1 MMRWLRRLQGRRGAS
16 EWFSLVRSGRI
27 DERADRQWA
36 QWMAD
41 DVEHEKAYENRE
53 LAWELT
59 AELKDA
65 ASIQKLLRA
74 ADLLV
79 ARGDSPSRGAYR
91 VLLSWP
97 VLATAVAVALV
108 GVLIPLWLARNA
120 VTTSEYA
127 TAVGEQRTV
136 TLSDH
141 SSVMLNTGTHLRVDY
156 SRALR
161 EVVLLQGEALFMASA
176 DPARPFRV
184 RAQEGITTVLG
195 TEFAVRIQGA
205 VVSVAVLSGSV
216 SVASGA
222 QPGGVTGPAV
232 GPTAGPAVTAG
243 QRVSYSAGEPVSPP
257 VAADIGVIR
266 GWQSHRIVFSDVT
279 LAEAL
284 QEYNRYMMVPIVLG
298 NPELAQRHI
307 NGVFVIGDESA
318 FLGALRQGLHLQAVR
333 SPTETTLVLR

>member
-1 MMRWLRRLQGRRGAS
+1 MMRWLRRLQGGREAS
-16 EWFSLVRSGRI
+16 EWFSLVRSGHV
-27 DERADRQWA
+27 DERADRQWS

-53 LAWELT
+53 LAWELA

-79 ARGDSPSRGAYR
+79 ARGDAPSRSAYR

-97 VLATAVAVALV
+97 VLATAAAVALV

-141 SSVMLNTGTHLRVDY
+141 STVVLNTGTHLRVEY

-176 DPARPFRV
+176 DPDRPFRV

-195 TEFAVRIQGA
+195 TEFAIRIEGPA
-205 VVSVAVLSGSV
+205 VSVAVLSGSV
-216 SVASGA
+216 SVASGG
-222 QPGGVTGPAV
+222 QPRSVSGPAAR
-232 GPTAGPAVTAG
+232 PTVIAG
-243 QRVSYSAGEPVSPP
+243 QRVSYSASEPVSPP

-279 LAEAL
+279 LETAL
-284 QEYNRYMMVPIVLG
+284 KEYNRYVTVPIVLS

-307 NGVFVIGDESA
+307 NGVFVMGDESA
-318 FLGALRQGLHLQAVR
+318 FLGALRQGLHLQAVQ

>member
-1 MMRWLRRLQGRRGAS
+1 MMRWLRRLPGRRGAS
-16 EWFSLVRSGRI
+16 EWFSLVRSGHV
-27 DERADRQWA
+27 DERADRQWS

-53 LAWELT
+53 LAWELA

-65 ASIQKLLRA
+65 ASIQQLLRA

-79 ARGDSPSRGAYR
+79 ARADVPSRGVYR

-97 VLATAVAVALV
+97 VLATAVAVVCV
-108 GVLIPLWLARNA
+108 GVFIPLWLAQNA

-141 SSVMLNTGTHLRVDY
+141 STVVLNTGTHLRVEY
-156 SRALR
+156 SRARR
-161 EVVLLQGEALFMASA
+161 EIVLLQGEALFMASA
-176 DPARPFRV
+176 DPTRPFRV
-184 RAQEGITTVLG
+184 RAQEGVTTVLG
-195 TEFAVRIQGA
+195 TEFAVRIEGTA
-205 VVSVAVLSGSV
+205 VSVAVLSGSV
-216 SVASGA
+216 SVVSGA
-222 QPGGVTGPAV
+222 QPTGTTGPAV
-232 GPTAGPAVTAG
+232 ITG
-243 QRVSYSAGEPVSPP
+243 QRVSYSVGEPVSPP

-266 GWQSHRIVFSDVT
+266 GWQSHRIVFSDVA
-279 LAEAL
+279 LAAAL
-284 QEYNRYMMVPIVLG
+284 KEYNRYVTVPIVLG

-307 NGVFVIGDESA
+307 NGVFVMGDESA
-318 FLGALRQGLHLQAVR
+318 FLGALRQGLHLQAVQ

>member
-16 EWFSLVRSGRI
+16 EWFSLVRSGQV
-27 DERADRQWA
+27 DERADRQWS

-41 DVEHEKAYENRE
+41 DVEHEKAYESRE
-53 LAWELT
+53 LAWELA

-65 ASIQKLLRA
+65 ASIQKLLRT

-79 ARGDSPSRGAYR
+79 ARGDSPSWSAYR

-97 VLATAVAVALV
+97 VLATAVAVVGV

-141 SSVMLNTGTHLRVDY
+141 STVVLNTGTHLRVEY

-161 EVVLLQGEALFMASA
+161 EVVLLQGEALFKATA

-184 RAQEGITTVLG
+184 RAQEGLTTVLG
-195 TEFAVRIQGA
+195 TEFAVRIEGA
-205 VVSVAVLSGSV
+205 AVSVAVLSGSV
-216 SVASGA
+216 SVVSGA
-222 QPGGVTGPAV
+222 QPGSVTGPAV
-232 GPTAGPAVTAG
+232 IAG
-243 QRVSYSAGEPVSPP
+243 QRVSYSVGEPVSPP

-279 LAEAL
+279 LVAAL
-284 QEYNRYMMVPIVLG
+284 KEYNRYVTVPIVLG

-307 NGVFVIGDESA
+307 NGVFVMGDESA
-318 FLGALRQGLHLQAVR
+318 FLGALRQGLHLQAVQ
-333 SPTETTLVLR
+333 SPTETTLELR

>member
-1 MMRWLRRLQGRRGAS
+1 MMRWMWRLQGRRRAS
-16 EWFSLVRSGRI
+16 EWFALVRSGHV
-27 DERADRQWA
+27 DEHADRRWS

-41 DVEHEKAYENRE
+41 DVEHEKSYENRE
-53 LAWELT
+53 LAWELV

-65 ASIQKLLRA
+65 ASIQELLRT

-79 ARGDSPSRGAYR
+79 ARGKSPSRTAYR

-108 GVLIPLWLARNA
+108 GVLTPLWLARNA

-136 TLSDH
+136 TLGDNST
-141 SSVMLNTGTHLRVDY
+141 VVLNTGTHLRVEY
-156 SRALR
+156 SRAMR
-161 EVVLLQGEALFMASA
+161 EVLLLQGEALFMASG

-184 RAQEGITTVLG
+184 RAQEGVTTVLG
-195 TEFAVRIQGA
+195 TEFAVRVEGTA
-205 VVSVAVLSGSV
+205 VSVAVLSGRV

-222 QPGGVTGPAV
+222 RPPAGETGPAV
-232 GPTAGPAVTAG
+232 IAG
-243 QRVSYSAGEPVSPP
+243 QRVSYSVGEPVSPP
-257 VAADIGVIR
+257 VAVDVGVIR
-266 GWQSHRIVFSDVT
+266 GWQAHRIVFSDVT
-279 LAEAL
+279 LAAAL
-284 QEYNRYMMVPIVLG
+284 KEYNRYVTVPIVLG

-307 NGVFVIGDESA
+307 NGVFDIGDESA

-333 SPTETTLVLR
+333 SLTETTLVLR

>member
-1 MMRWLRRLQGRRGAS
+1 MMRWLRRLQGRREAS
-16 EWFSLVRSGRI
+16 EWFALVRSGHV
-27 DERADRQWA
+27 DERADRQWS

-53 LAWELT
+53 LAWELA

-65 ASIQKLLRA
+65 ASIQKLLRT

-79 ARGDSPSRGAYR
+79 ARGNLPSRNPYR

-141 SSVMLNTGTHLRVDY
+141 STVVLNTGTHLRVEY

-161 EVVLLQGEALFMASA
+161 EVELLQGEALFKATA

-184 RAQEGITTVLG
+184 RAQEGLTTVLG
-195 TEFAVRIQGA
+195 TEFAVRIEGIA
-205 VVSVAVLSGSV
+205 VSVAVLSGSV
-216 SVASGA
+216 SVVSGA
-222 QPGGVTGPAV
+222 QPDSVTGPA
-232 GPTAGPAVTAG
+232 AGSAVIAG
-243 QRVSYSAGEPVSPP
+243 QRVSYSVGEAVSPP

-279 LAEAL
+279 LATAL
-284 QEYNRYMMVPIVLG
+284 KEYNRYVTLPIVLG

-307 NGVFVIGDESA
+307 NGVFVMGDESA
-318 FLGALRQGLHLQAVR
+318 FLGALRQGLHLQAVQ
-333 SPTETTLVLR
+333 SPTQTTLVLR

>member
-1 MMRWLRRLQGRRGAS
+1 MMRWLWRLQGRRGAS
-16 EWFSLVRSGRI
+16 EWFALVRSGHV

-65 ASIQKLLRA
+65 ASIQEVLRA
-74 ADLLV
+74 ADSLA
-79 ARGDSPSRGAYR
+79 ARGKSPSRGAYR
-91 VLLSWP
+91 ALLSWP
-97 VLATAVAVALV
+97 VSATAVAVALV
-108 GVLIPLWLARNA
+108 AVLIPLWLARNA

-136 TLSDH
+136 TLSDN
-141 SSVMLNTGTHLRVDY
+141 STVVLNTGTRVRVEY
-156 SRALR
+156 SRAMR
-161 EVVLLQGEALFMASA
+161 ELMLLQGEALFMASA

-184 RAQEGITTVLG
+184 RAQEGVTTVLG
-195 TEFAVRIQGA
+195 TEFAVRIEGTA
-205 VVSVAVLSGSV
+205 VSVVVLSGSV

-222 QPGGVTGPAV
+222 QRNGEPGL
-232 GPTAGPAVTAG
+232 AVTAG
-243 QRVSYSAGEPVSPP
+243 QGVSYSVGEPVSPP
-257 VAADIGVIR
+257 ATVDIGAIR
-266 GWQSHRIVFSDVT
+266 GWQAHRIVFSDVT
-279 LAEAL
+279 LAAAL
-284 QEYNRYMMVPIVLG
+284 KEYNRYVTVPIVLG

-318 FLGALRQGLHLQAVR
+318 FLGALRQGLHLQAVQN
-333 SPTETTLVLR
+333 PAQTTLVVR

>member
-1 MMRWLRRLQGRRGAS
+1 MMRWLRRLQGRREAS
-16 EWFSLVRSGRI
+16 EWFALVRSGHV
-27 DERADRQWA
+27 DERADRQWSK
-36 QWMAD
+36 WMAD

-53 LAWELT
+53 LAWELA

-65 ASIQKLLRA
+65 ASIQKLLLT

-97 VLATAVAVALV
+97 VLATAVTVVLV

-127 TAVGEQRTV
+127 TAVGEQRAV

-141 SSVMLNTGTHLRVDY
+141 STVVLNTGTHLRVEY
-156 SRALR
+156 SRAVR
-161 EVVLLQGEALFMASA
+161 QVVLLQGEALFMASA

-184 RAQEGITTVLG
+184 RAQEGTSTVLG
-195 TEFAVRIQGA
+195 TEFAVRIEGLA
-205 VVSVAVLSGSV
+205 VSVAVLSGSV
-216 SVASGA
+216 SVVSGA
-222 QPGGVTGPAV
+222 QPTGAT
-232 GPTAGPAVTAG
+232 GPTASPAVTAG
-243 QRVSYSAGEPVSPP
+243 QRVSYSVGEPVSSP
-257 VAADIGVIR
+257 VAVDIGVIR

-279 LAEAL
+279 LAAAL
-284 QEYNRYMMVPIVLG
+284 EEYNRYVTVPIVLG

-307 NGVFVIGDESA
+307 NGVFAIGDESA
-318 FLGALRQGLHLQAVR
+318 FLGALRQGLHLQAVQ

>member
-16 EWFSLVRSGRI
+16 EWFSLVRSGHV

-53 LAWELT
+53 LAWELA

-65 ASIQKLLRA
+65 ASIQKLLRT

-79 ARGDSPSRGAYR
+79 ARGGSPARRAYR
-91 VLLSWP
+91 VLLSSP
-97 VLATAVAVALV
+97 VLATVAGVALV
-108 GVLIPLWLARNA
+108 GVLIPLWFARNA

-136 TLSDH
+136 TLSDN
-141 SSVMLNTGTHLRVDY
+141 STVVLNTGTHLRVEY

-161 EVVLLQGEALFMASA
+161 EVVLLRGEALFMASA

-195 TEFAVRIQGA
+195 TEFAVRIEGPA
-205 VVSVAVLSGSV
+205 VSVVVLSGSV
-216 SVASGA
+216 SVVSGG
-222 QPGGVTGPAV
+222 QPGGMTGSAV
-232 GPTAGPAVTAG
+232 RPAVTVG
-243 QRVSYSAGEPVSPP
+243 QRVSYSVGEPVSPP
-257 VAADIGVIR
+257 VAADIGVVR

-284 QEYNRYMMVPIVLG
+284 QEYNRYVTVPIVLG

-307 NGVFVIGDESA
+307 NGVFVMGDESA
-318 FLGALRQGLHLQAVR
+318 FLGALRQGLHLQAVQ

>member
-16 EWFSLVRSGRI
+16 EWFALVRSGHV

-53 LAWELT
+53 LAWELA
-59 AELKDA
+59 AELKGA
-65 ASIQKLLRA
+65 ASIQELLHTVDSLA
-74 ADLLV
+74 
-79 ARGDSPSRGAYR
+79 ARGNSPSRNAYR

-97 VLATAVAVALV
+97 VLATAVAAALV

-120 VTTSEYA
+120 VMTGEYA

-136 TLSDH
+136 TLGDNST
-141 SSVMLNTGTHLRVDY
+141 VVLNTGTHLRVEY

-184 RAQEGITTVLG
+184 RAQEGVTTVLG
-195 TEFAVRIQGA
+195 TQFAVRIEGTA
-205 VVSVAVLSGSV
+205 VSVAVLSGSV
-216 SVASGA
+216 SVAAGA
-222 QPGGVTGPAV
+222 QPSGVTGPV
-232 GPTAGPAVTAG
+232 VIAG
-243 QRVSYSAGEPVSPP
+243 QRVSYGSDGSVSSP

-266 GWQSHRIVFSDVT
+266 GWQAHRIVFSDVT
-279 LAEAL
+279 LTTAL
-284 QEYNRYMMVPIVLG
+284 KEYNRYVTVPIVLG

-318 FLGALRQGLHLQAVR
+318 FLGALHQGLHLQAVR
-333 SPTETTLVLR
+333 NPTETTLVLR

>member
-1 MMRWLRRLQGRRGAS
+1 MMGWLRRFPGRRGAS
-16 EWFSLVRSGRI
+16 EWFSLVRSGHV
-27 DERADRQWA
+27 DERADRQWS

-53 LAWELT
+53 LAWELA

-65 ASIQKLLRA
+65 ASIQQLLRA

-79 ARGDSPSRGAYR
+79 ARADAPSRSAHR

-97 VLATAVAVALV
+97 VLATAVAVVLV

-141 SSVMLNTGTHLRVDY
+141 STVVLNTGTHLRVEY

-184 RAQEGITTVLG
+184 RAQAGVTTVLG
-195 TEFAVRIQGA
+195 TEFAVRIEGTA
-205 VVSVAVLSGSV
+205 VSVAVLSGSV
-216 SVASGA
+216 SVVSDA
-222 QPGGVTGPAV
+222 QPTG
-232 GPTAGPAVTAG
+232 TAGPAVITG

-266 GWQSHRIVFSDVT
+266 GWQSHRIVFSDVP

-284 QEYNRYMMVPIVLG
+284 KEYNRYVTVPIVLG
-298 NPELAQRHI
+298 NTELAQRHI
-307 NGVFVIGDESA
+307 NGVFVMGDESA
-318 FLGALRQGLHLQAVR
+318 FLGALRQGLHLQAVQK
-333 SPTETTLVLR
+333 PTETTLVLR